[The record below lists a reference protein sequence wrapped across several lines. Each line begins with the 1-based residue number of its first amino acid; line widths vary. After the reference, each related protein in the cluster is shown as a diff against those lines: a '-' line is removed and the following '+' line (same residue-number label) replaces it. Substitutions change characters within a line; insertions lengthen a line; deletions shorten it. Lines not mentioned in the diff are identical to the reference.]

1 MYKFVKTLIFTA
13 AFSMFAVVPAFASPE
28 HAKTGNFSWV
38 TTNNSWVAYNE
49 QGGLATGWIKYH
61 DNIYYLNKSG
71 VMKTGWI
78 KEDNNW
84 YYLKEDSGELITNQ
98 WVDNYYLDATG
109 KMANFFMPT
118 KYRPT

>member
-84 YYLKEDSGELITNQ
+84 YYLKEDSGVLAIFSCQQNIGQHRKHHLHNGKSE
-98 WVDNYYLDATG
+98 DNL
-109 KMANFFMPT
+109 
-118 KYRPT
+118 RL

>member
-84 YYLKEDSGELITNQ
+84 YYLKEDSGN
-98 WVDNYYLDATG
+98 
-109 KMANFFMPT
+109 
-118 KYRPT
+118 